1 MRERFIDM
9 DIGLFFTIA
18 FSVIGGLGIFLVGMR
33 FMSEGLQAI
42 AGDRLRR
49 MISAV
54 TENRLAGLFTGLA
67 VTCMVQSSTVTTV
80 MTVGLV
86 NSGFMTLMQAL
97 GVIFGANV
105 GTTITGWILVLQVG
119 KYGLPILGFAA
130 FFFLF
135 AKSDRIRYIGMTVMG
150 IGMLF
155 FGLELMKDGFAP
167 LGAQEEFR
175 VWFQMFDADTYWGIV
190 KCVFVGAV
198 LTMILQ
204 SSSATLGI
212 TMALAASGAIP
223 FHTAAALVL
232 GENIGT
238 TITSFLASL
247 GVTTSAK
254 RAAAGHIL
262 FNAIGTVWF
271 ILLFPIVIPLVI
283 QVVGHDPDTMV
294 MRDGAES
301 FPYILRSIALVH
313 TSFNLVNAVIFLP
326 FTGVLAWLI
335 TRIIPD
341 KSTREI
347 NRLSYLDVR
356 MARSPSLGIVQ
367 SREQIFVMG
376 DAVEKMFGYLKS
388 ILEKPGGDSILEE
401 KLFRRENIL
410 DQMQKEVVLFLSHL
424 LAGEVPHRVS
434 DEARGQ
440 IRMAHEYEAL
450 SDYQAGV
457 LKGLIKLR
465 KNELEISPEGLDD
478 LKQLHQAVTDYVR
491 MINAA
496 AHQDGRDIIT
506 RARADGKHITRLM
519 KQIRKRHLQRLSDE
533 EVTPLKSLIYLD
545 LLNHYRRMKDH
556 AFNVAEVVAGEK

>member
-1 MRERFIDM
+1 M